1 MGEPGDNGDYSIEM
15 PQSAG
20 QVCRV
25 CDKTDV
31 STLEAGTNHP
41 DREIHWGGT
50 GLGVSDTSYCLIGL
64 SKGKE

>member
-41 DREIHWGGT
+41 DREIHRGGT